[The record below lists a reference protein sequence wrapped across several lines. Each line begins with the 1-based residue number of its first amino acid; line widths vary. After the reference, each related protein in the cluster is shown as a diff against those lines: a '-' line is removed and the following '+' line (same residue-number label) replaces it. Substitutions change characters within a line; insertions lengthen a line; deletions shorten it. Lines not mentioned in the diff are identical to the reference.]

1 MNWKL
6 IFLLS
11 LFGLAMAFGTV
22 YFIPSSVEP
31 ICWGAIFLI
40 CAYAIAKG
48 ASRAHFLHGLLV
60 GLVNCVWVTGAHVL
74 LSGRYLSEHPRE
86 AMMMADPRIP
96 FGDDPRMAMLV
107 FGPIIGIVS
116 GIVIGV
122 LAWIAAKLFKNPA
135 PASAARNRR

>member
-11 LFGLAMAFGTV
+11 FFGLAMAFGTV

-31 ICWGAIFLI
+31 ICWGVIFLI

-48 ASRAHFLHGLLV
+48 ASRAHFLHGFLL

-74 LSGRYLSEHPRE
+74 LSNRYLSEHPRE
-86 AMMMADPRIP
+86 ALMMADPRMP
-96 FGDDPRMAMLV
+96 FGDQPSLAMLV
-107 FGPIIGIVS
+107 FGAIIGVIS

-122 LAWIAAKLFKNPA
+122 LAWIAAKLFRNPT
-135 PASAARNRR
+135 PTSARR